1 MEPKMKFK
9 DIDIERLLE
18 LMKKY
23 KTGEII
29 LKDGK
34 TAIEVRNIPH
44 SRHHH
49 RLDES
54 FEPELPS
61 DRAAERDTMPTPA
74 SEKEPEREVGQEMA
88 AQESTNNYTEIKAPL
103 VGTFYR
109 ASAPGEDPFVEL
121 GDRVNV
127 GDTLCIVEAMKNM
140 NEIESDVSGIVREIC
155 IQNAEMVEYG
165 QILLKIEEA
174 G

>member
-1 MEPKMKFK
+1 MESKMKFK

-34 TAIEVRNIPH
+34 TSIEVRNMSY
-44 SRHHH
+44 SRRHD

-54 FEPELPS
+54 FEPGLTN
-61 DRAAERDTMPTPA
+61 DQAA
-74 SEKEPEREVGQEMA
+74 EKEPEREVGQEMA

-140 NEIESDVSGIVREIC
+140 NEIESDVDGIVREIC
-155 IQNAEMVEYG
+155 IQNAEMVEYD
-165 QILLKIEEA
+165 QILLKIEKA